1 MTENAA
7 KIPTVLSIAGSDPS
21 GGAGIQADLKT
32 FMAAGVYGAAVITAL
47 TAQNTR
53 GVDGAMAVPAEFVDQ
68 QIASVLA
75 DIRVHAVKLGMLPN
89 QEICEIIAGRIKDL
103 PVVCDPVMV
112 STSGHR
118 LIDQA
123 AVNSLMTRMIPAS
136 DYITPNLAEL
146 EILCQGPVTDM
157 EAAGRQLLKQY
168 PDLCG
173 AVLKGGHSQQKKEG
187 EATVTDW
194 FVFRENKAVRAV
206 TAAHPHIHTRNT
218 HGTGC
223 TFSSAFAAFLA
234 RDNTPEQAFY
244 SAVDLT
250 ANLISI
256 SADHAMGGGHGPLLH
271 HKSVSPGQGHHP
283 S

>member
-1 MTENAA
+1 MTKITE

-53 GVDGAMAVPAEFVDQ
+53 GVDGAMAVPAEFVDRQ
-68 QIASVLA
+68 MASVLA
-75 DIRVHAVKLGMLPN
+75 DIPIHAVKLGMLPN
-89 QEICEIIAGRIKDL
+89 REICEIIAGRVKAL
-103 PVVCDPVMV
+103 TVVCDPVMV
-112 STSGHR
+112 STSGHQ
-118 LIDQA
+118 LIDDA
-123 AVNSLMTRMIPAS
+123 AVKSLMTEMIPAS
-136 DYITPNLAEL
+136 DFITPNLAEL
-146 EILCQGPVTDM
+146 EILCRGPVTNM
-157 EAAGRQLLKQY
+157 EAAGRELLNQY

-173 AVLKGGHSQQKKEG
+173 AVLKGGHSRQAKEG
-187 EATVTDW
+187 GGTVTDW
-194 FVFRENKAVRAV
+194 FIFRENKAVRAV
-206 TAAHPHIHTRNT
+206 TATHPHIHTRNT

-234 RDNTPEQAFY
+234 RGKGLEEAFF

-256 SADHAMGGGHGPLLH
+256 SADHAIGGGHGPLLH
-271 HKSVSPGQGHHP
+271 HKMASTGRNNHWS
-283 S
+283 